1 MKTDEKIL
9 ARLIIISE
17 FSEDIKAS
25 IYDASTK
32 NNGYLDQRSKKL
44 HSIDSSIGDIE
55 LALRDIN
62 EYLKTEYGFLHN
74 GDIRKE

>member
-1 MKTDEKIL
+1 MKTAEKIL

-17 FSEDIKAS
+17 LPEDIKAS
-25 IYDASTK
+25 INDASTK

-44 HSIDSSIGDIE
+44 HSIDSSIGDTE

-62 EYLKTEYGFLHN
+62 E
-74 GDIRKE
+74 